1 MLADSSSNTVS
12 NGFPAGGG
20 TGSIQV
26 GFSSTPSTTAQ
37 PLVISP
43 TIPHQRRRLMPN
55 GRRHEYTAVVTTA
68 ASATVSHNTGEI
80 SGSNVRVNILSKLTC
95 GRSARRAGDVSP
107 PSHRQHFLQTHV
119 RKIRSTTSSLNRHN
133 AHPSASHV
141 HSVSRESPGS
151 DNAARKRT
159 SRPPARRS

>member
-12 NGFPAGGG
+12 NAFPAGGG

-80 SGSNVRVNILSKLTC
+80 SGSNVRVNMIAQRSRNQMAEDFRLPILDVRLNRSPHSQSKIENQKSAQEDDAITDNDINRLTC
-95 GRSARRAGDVSP
+95 G
-107 PSHRQHFLQTHV
+107 
-119 RKIRSTTSSLNRHN
+119 
-133 AHPSASHV
+133 
-141 HSVSRESPGS
+141 
-151 DNAARKRT
+151 
-159 SRPPARRS
+159 